1 MSLIDQQKDLENFS
15 DQALLQEAMQPMRGY
30 PPFLVASEI
39 QRRQQDRARV
49 QQQTMAAQPEAPPVA
64 MQQASQFA
72 SQMAASMAGPEAA
85 LQPDMGQ
92 MSPEMGMGMA
102 GSMAGSA
109 TPPEAVG
116 IMSAAPV
123 QGMSSGGEIKRMQEG
138 MTAEPP
144 RWLHNAPGQPLS
156 NLIRRGL
163 LALRPRRSEVGLV
176 RSIEQIEKA
185 GGDASALRAELARLK
200 GTPVPAIG
208 EAPVATPSSAP
219 GIASIPA
226 ENVDLASI
234 VNPPQGSYLRGVPV
248 GGSPVSE
255 APTAPPVARATAP
268 RAAAPAGIE
277 QLQEVAVT
285 GKRTD
290 PYYLEAAG
298 EMYKFAPSREDFE
311 RRSRA
316 ETLVGLGEIIGGAT
330 QRGDIAK
337 GLAALTRQRL
347 AGEREMQ
354 REERDFRLAM
364 MGLRGQER
372 AETRAEARDAAAIAR
387 ENLRFDTEIKV
398 KLQEIDMRR
407 AALREEATV
416 RAQSYQNEADR
427 IAIAKRAADLD
438 EQLLAARED
447 LLKAQ
452 ADYYRG
458 KGTSAL
464 PFGGQN
470 QFATA
475 QDISAAL
482 GQ

>member
-1 MSLIDQQKDLENFS
+1 
-15 DQALLQEAMQPMRGY
+15 
-30 PPFLVASEI
+30 V
-39 QRRQQDRARV
+39 
-49 QQQTMAAQPEAPPVA
+49 
-64 MQQASQFA
+64 
-72 SQMAASMAGPEAA
+72 
-85 LQPDMGQ
+85 
-92 MSPEMGMGMA
+92 
-102 GSMAGSA
+102 
-109 TPPEAVG
+109 
-116 IMSAAPV
+116 
-123 QGMSSGGEIKRMQEG
+123 KRMQEG
-138 MTAEPP
+138 M
-144 RWLHNAPGQPLS
+144 NVPGQPLS

-163 LALRPRRSEVGLV
+163 SALSPRRSGTSLMREIARV
-176 RSIEQIEKA
+176 EAA
-185 GGDASALRAELARLK
+185 GGDASALRAELAQIQR
-200 GTPVPAIG
+200 GIVPEVGAG
-208 EAPVATPSSAP
+208 PVATPSSAP
-219 GIASIPA
+219 GITSAPASQM
-226 ENVDLASI
+226 DMAS
-234 VNPPQGSYLRGVPV
+234 VLNAPQGSYLRGVPV
-248 GGSPVSE
+248 GG
-255 APTAPPVARATAP
+255 ATATTERVAAPVARPAAVTP
-268 RAAAPAGIE
+268 RATPAAGIE

-354 REERDFRLAM
+354 REERDFRMAM

-372 AETRAEARDAAAIAR
+372 AEARADTRELAAIAR
-387 ENLRFDTEIKV
+387 DEARFKAEMDYKLRD
-398 KLQEIDMRR
+398 LDMRR
-407 AALREEATV
+407 VALREETAARI
-416 RAQSYQNEADR
+416 RASNNDAER
-427 IAIAKRAADLD
+427 LAIQQRAADVE
-438 EQLLAARED
+438 EQLLSARED

-475 QDISAAL
+475 QDISAAF

>member
-1 MSLIDQQKDLENFS
+1 MSLINQQKDLESFS

-49 QQQTMAAQPEAPPVA
+49 QQQTMAAQAEAPPVA

-72 SQMAASMAGPEAA
+72 SQMAPEAA

-92 MSPEMGMGMA
+92 MQ
-102 GSMAGSA
+102 
-109 TPPEAVG
+109 PEAGMDMAAPMMDSAAPAEPVG
-116 IMSAAPV
+116 IMGAAPV
-123 QGMSSGGEIKRMQEG
+123 QAMSSGGEVKRMQEG
-138 MTAEPP
+138 KGVPDDPFYRFGSFLTRVPSMI
-144 RWLHNAPGQPLS
+144 PL
-156 NLIRRGL
+156 
-163 LALRPRRSEVGLV
+163 RRSEVGLV

-248 GGSPVSE
+248 GGSTVTETP
-255 APTAPPVARATAP
+255 PAPPVARATAP

-298 EMYKFAPSREDFE
+298 EMYKFAPNREDFE

-354 REERDFRLAM
+354 REERDFRMAM
-364 MGLRGQER
+364 MGLRSQER
-372 AETRAEARDAAAIAR
+372 AETRAEARELASIAR
-387 ENLRFDTEIKV
+387 DEGRFKIETDLKIRE
-398 KLQEIDMRR
+398 LDMRR
-407 AALREEATV
+407 IALREEAAT
-416 RAQSYQNEADR
+416 RAAAAKNDAER
-427 IAIAKRAADLD
+427 LAIQRRAADLD
-438 EQLLAARED
+438 EKLLADRQD

-475 QDISAAL
+475 QDISAGL

>member
-30 PPFLVASEI
+30 PPFLVAAEI
-39 QRRQQDRARV
+39 QRRQQDRSRV

-64 MQQASQFA
+64 MQQAAQFA
-72 SQMAASMAGPEAA
+72 NQMAPMAQPEPVMGGMPPEA
-85 LQPDMGQ
+85 
-92 MSPEMGMGMA
+92 GMGMA
-102 GSMAGSA
+102 APMMASA
-109 TPPEAVG
+109 APAEPVG
-116 IMSAAPV
+116 IMGAAPV
-123 QGMSSGGEIKRMQEG
+123 QAMAGGGEVKRMQDG
-138 MTAEPP
+138 M
-144 RWLHNAPGQPLS
+144 NVPGQPLS

-163 LALRPRRSEVGLV
+163 SALSPRRSGTSLMREIARV
-176 RSIEQIEKA
+176 EAA
-185 GGDASALRAELARLK
+185 GGDASALKAELAKVQREI
-200 GTPVPAIG
+200 VPEVGAG
-208 EAPVATPSSAP
+208 PVATPSSAP
-219 GIASIPA
+219 GIASVATPSQI
-226 ENVDLASI
+226 DIAS
-234 VNPPQGSYLRGVPV
+234 VLKAPQGSYLRGVPV
-248 GGSPVSE
+248 GGTATTERTPSAIRPAVS
-255 APTAPPVARATAP
+255 AP
-268 RAAAPAGIE
+268 RAAPAGIE

-316 ETLVGLGEIIGGAT
+316 ETLVGLGEIIGSAT

-354 REERDFRLAM
+354 REERDFRMAM

-372 AETRAEARDAAAIAR
+372 AEARADTREAAAIAR
-387 ENLRFDTEIKV
+387 DEARFKLEIDLKIRE
-398 KLQEIDMRR
+398 LDMRR
-407 AALREEATV
+407 MALREEATA
-416 RAQSYQNEADR
+416 RAAAAKNDAER
-427 IAIAKRAADLD
+427 LAIQQRAADLD
-438 EQLLAARED
+438 EQLLED
-447 LLKAQ
+447 RQNLLKAQ

-458 KGTSAL
+458 KGASTL
-464 PFGGQN
+464 PFPGQN

-475 QDISAAL
+475 QDISAGL

>member
-15 DQALLQEAMQPMRGY
+15 DQALLQEATQPQFGY
-30 PPFLVASEI
+30 PPYLVTAEI

-49 QQQTMAAQPEAPPVA
+49 QQQTMAAQGEAPPVA
-64 MQQASQFA
+64 QQQVAEFA
-72 SQMAASMAGPEAA
+72 NQIAPMAQPEPVMGGMPPEA
-85 LQPDMGQ
+85 
-92 MSPEMGMGMA
+92 GMAMA
-102 GSMAGSA
+102 GSMAGSM
-109 TPPEAVG
+109 PSPEPVG
-116 IMSAAPV
+116 IMGAAPV
-123 QGMSSGGEIKRMQEG
+123 QAMAHGGEVKRMQDG
-138 MTAEPP
+138 M
-144 RWLHNAPGQPLS
+144 NVPGQPLS

-163 LALRPRRSEVGLV
+163 SALSLRRSEMGLV

-200 GTPVPAIG
+200 GASAPAIG

-219 GIASIPA
+219 GIASVAAPSQI
-226 ENVDLASI
+226 DMAS
-234 VNPPQGSYLRGVPV
+234 VLKAPQGSYLRGVPV
-248 GGSPVSE
+248 GG
-255 APTAPPVARATAP
+255 ATATTERVATPAAKPAAVTP
-268 RAAAPAGIE
+268 RAAPAGIE

-298 EMYKFAPSREDFE
+298 EMYKYAPSREDFE
-311 RRSRA
+311 RRSQA
-316 ETLVGLGEIIGGAT
+316 ETLVGLGEIIGSAT

-354 REERDFRLAM
+354 REERDFRMAM

-372 AETRAEARDAAAIAR
+372 AETRAEARETAAISRDEAR
-387 ENLRFDTEIKV
+387 FKAEMDYKIRDL
-398 KLQEIDMRR
+398 DMRR
-407 AALREEATV
+407 AALKEEATA
-416 RAQSYQNEADR
+416 RAQAASNDAER
-427 IAIAKRAADLD
+427 LAIQKRAADLD

-452 ADYYRG
+452 AEYYRG
-458 KGTSAL
+458 KGASAL

-475 QDISAAL
+475 QDISAGL

>member
-30 PPFLVASEI
+30 PPYLVAAEI
-39 QRRQQDRARV
+39 QRRQQDRTRV
-49 QQQTMAAQPEAPPVA
+49 QQQTMAAQAEAPPVA

-72 SQMAASMAGPEAA
+72 SQMAPEAA

-92 MSPEMGMGMA
+92 MQPGAGMDM
-102 GSMAGSA
+102 A
-109 TPPEAVG
+109 TPMMASAAPAAPVG
-116 IMSAAPV
+116 IMGAAPV
-123 QGMSSGGEIKRMQEG
+123 QAMSSGGEIKRMQEG
-138 MTAEPP
+138 M
-144 RWLHNAPGQPLS
+144 NVPGQPLS

-163 LALRPRRSEVGLV
+163 SALRPRRSEVGLV

-248 GGSPVSE
+248 GGSTVTETLP
-255 APTAPPVARATAP
+255 APPVARATAP

-354 REERDFRLAM
+354 REERDFRMAM

-458 KGTSAL
+458 KGASAL

-475 QDISAAL
+475 QDISAGL

>member
-49 QQQTMAAQPEAPPVA
+49 QQQAMAAQPEAPPVA
-64 MQQASQFA
+64 MQQASEFA
-72 SQMAASMAGPEAA
+72 SQMAAPMAGPEAA

-109 TPPEAVG
+109 ASPGPVG

-123 QGMSSGGEIKRMQEG
+123 QAMAGGGEVKRMQDG
-138 MTAEPP
+138 M
-144 RWLHNAPGQPLS
+144 NVPGQPLS

-163 LALRPRRSEVGLV
+163 SALSPRRSGTSLMREIARV
-176 RSIEQIEKA
+176 EAA
-185 GGDASALRAELARLK
+185 GGDASALRAELARVQRGL
-200 GTPVPAIG
+200 TPEIG
-208 EAPVATPSSAP
+208 AAPVATPSSAP
-219 GIASIPA
+219 GIASMPA
-226 ENVDLASI
+226 ESVDLASI
-234 VNPPQGSYLRGVPV
+234 VNAPRGSYLRGVPV
-248 GGSPVSE
+248 GGSTATETPS
-255 APTAPPVARATAP
+255 APPVARATAP

-290 PYYLEAAG
+290 PYYLEAAS

-387 ENLRFDTEIKV
+387 ENLRFDAEIKV

-407 AALREEATV
+407 AAIKEEAAA
-416 RAQSYQNEADR
+416 RAQAYQNEADR
-427 IAIAKRAADLD
+427 VAIAKRAADLD

-458 KGTSAL
+458 KGASAL

>member
-15 DQALLQEAMQPMRGY
+15 DQALLQEAMQPRRGY
-30 PPFLVASEI
+30 PPFLVAAEI
-39 QRRQQDRARV
+39 QRRQQDRSRV

-64 MQQASQFA
+64 MQQAAQFA
-72 SQMAASMAGPEAA
+72 SQMAPMAQPEPVMGGMPPEA
-85 LQPDMGQ
+85 
-92 MSPEMGMGMA
+92 GMGMA
-102 GSMAGSA
+102 GSMAGSM
-109 TPPEAVG
+109 PSPEPVG
-116 IMSAAPV
+116 IMGAAPV
-123 QGMSSGGEIKRMQEG
+123 QAMAGGGEVKRMQAG
-138 MTAEPP
+138 M
-144 RWLHNAPGQPLS
+144 NVPGQPLS

-163 LALRPRRSEVGLV
+163 SALSPRRSGTSLMREIARV
-176 RSIEQIEKA
+176 EAA
-185 GGDASALRAELARLK
+185 GGDASALKAELARVQR
-200 GTPVPAIG
+200 GIAPEVGA
-208 EAPVATPSSAP
+208 APVATPSSAP
-219 GIASIPA
+219 GIASVAAPSQI
-226 ENVDLASI
+226 DMAS
-234 VNPPQGSYLRGVPV
+234 VLNAPQGSYLRGVPV
-248 GGSPVSE
+248 GG
-255 APTAPPVARATAP
+255 ATATTERVAAPSAKPAAVTP
-268 RAAAPAGIE
+268 RAAPAGIE

-354 REERDFRLAM
+354 REERDFRMAM

-372 AETRAEARDAAAIAR
+372 AETRAEARETAAIAR
-387 ENLRFDTEIKV
+387 DEARFKAEMDYKLRD
-398 KLQEIDMRR
+398 LDMRR
-407 AALREEATV
+407 AALREETAARI
-416 RAQSYQNEADR
+416 RAANNDAER
-427 IAIAKRAADLD
+427 LAIQQRAADVE

-452 ADYYRG
+452 AEYYRG
-458 KGTSAL
+458 KGVSTL

>member
-30 PPFLVASEI
+30 PPFLVAAEI
-39 QRRQQDRARV
+39 QRRQQDRSRV

-64 MQQASQFA
+64 MQQAAQFA
-72 SQMAASMAGPEAA
+72 NQMAPMAQPEPVMGGMPPEA
-85 LQPDMGQ
+85 
-92 MSPEMGMGMA
+92 GMDMA
-102 GSMAGSA
+102 GSMAGSI
-109 TPPEAVG
+109 PSPEPVG
-116 IMSAAPV
+116 IMGSAPV
-123 QGMSSGGEIKRMQEG
+123 QAMAGGGEVKRMQEG
-138 MTAEPP
+138 KTVPNDPFYQFGSFLTRVPSMIA
-144 RWLHNAPGQPLS
+144 
-156 NLIRRGL
+156 
-163 LALRPRRSEVGLV
+163 PRRSGTSLMREIA
-176 RSIEQIEKA
+176 RIEAA
-185 GGDASALRAELARLK
+185 GGDASALKAELARVQR
-200 GTPVPAIG
+200 GIAPEVGA
-208 EAPVATPSSAP
+208 APVATPSSAP
-219 GIASIPA
+219 GITSVAPPSQIDIASVLKA
-226 ENVDLASI
+226 
-234 VNPPQGSYLRGVPV
+234 PQGSYLRGVPV
-248 GGSPVSE
+248 GG
-255 APTAPPVARATAP
+255 ATATTERVAAPVARPAAVTP
-268 RAAAPAGIE
+268 RAAPAAGIE

-354 REERDFRLAM
+354 REERDFRMAM

-372 AETRAEARDAAAIAR
+372 AEARADTREAAAIAR
-387 ENLRFDTEIKV
+387 DNARFDAEIKL

-407 AALREEATV
+407 AAIREEASA
-416 RAQSYQNEADR
+416 RAQAYQNEADR

-458 KGTSAL
+458 KGASTL

>member
-30 PPFLVASEI
+30 PPYLVAAEI
-39 QRRQQDRARV
+39 QRRQQDRTRV

-64 MQQASQFA
+64 MQQAAQFA
-72 SQMAASMAGPEAA
+72 NQMAPMAQPEPVMGGMPPEA
-85 LQPDMGQ
+85 
-92 MSPEMGMGMA
+92 GMGMA
-102 GSMAGSA
+102 APMMASA
-109 TPPEAVG
+109 APAEPVG
-116 IMSAAPV
+116 IMGAAPV
-123 QGMSSGGEIKRMQEG
+123 QAMAGGGEVKRMQEG
-138 MTAEPP
+138 M
-144 RWLHNAPGQPLS
+144 NVPGQPLS

-163 LALRPRRSEVGLV
+163 SALSPRRSGTSLMREIARV
-176 RSIEQIEKA
+176 EAA
-185 GGDASALRAELARLK
+185 GGDASALRAELAQIQR
-200 GTPVPAIG
+200 GIVPEVGAG
-208 EAPVATPSSAP
+208 PVATPSSAP
-219 GIASIPA
+219 GIASVATPSQM
-226 ENVDLASI
+226 DMAS
-234 VNPPQGSYLRGVPV
+234 VLNAPQGSYLRGVPV
-248 GGSPVSE
+248 GG
-255 APTAPPVARATAP
+255 ATATTERVAAPVARPAAVTP
-268 RAAAPAGIE
+268 RATPAAGIE

-290 PYYLEAAG
+290 PYYLEAAS

-354 REERDFRLAM
+354 REERDFRMAM

-372 AETRAEARDAAAIAR
+372 AEARADTREAAAIAR
-387 ENLRFDTEIKV
+387 DEARFKAEMDYKLRD
-398 KLQEIDMRR
+398 LDMRR
-407 AALREEATV
+407 VALREETAARI
-416 RAQSYQNEADR
+416 RAANNDAER
-427 IAIAKRAADLD
+427 LAIQQRAADVE
-438 EQLLAARED
+438 EQLLSARED

-458 KGTSAL
+458 KGVSTL